1 MRCIQDLRRAWG
13 MDLPVLDQLK
23 AKIEAL
29 IRRNQSLLEEKRAIQ
44 EQLLLRERQIRL
56 LKERCERYE
65 RNQREALERINTLLN
80 KLDGIKP

>member
-1 MRCIQDLRRAWG
+1 